1 MLSLQPEIQMPNTP
15 RRPGRRRIISNSAFN
30 NPQENFLVKKLKI
43 ILLKKYH
50 QVIYFNGYVEY
61 LDRRQ
66 GIIEKNINFLSNKDG
81 ELVNRL
87 YSMIQKKNTLK
98 IPSVN
103 NQRAGGNNSN
113 SGELVIPQLLS
124 ENINITSA
132 DPEENIIKNPFEV
145 FYDVLMEKKELF
157 NKKTLKQSKLQKF
170 MRGIFKKNCK
180 YTTSGSQR
188 TQLNNVGNLRV
199 ESG

>member
-1 MLSLQPEIQMPNTP
+1 MLSPQPEIQMPNTP

-30 NPQENFLVKKLKI
+30 NPQKKNLVNKTENNSKEI
-43 ILLKKYH
+43 PSSDILL
-50 QVIYFNGYVEY
+50 NGYVEY

-87 YSMIQKKNTLK
+87 YGMIQKKNTLK

-132 DPEENIIKNPFEV
+132 DPEENII
-145 FYDVLMEKKELF
+145 
-157 NKKTLKQSKLQKF
+157 QKS
-170 MRGIFKKNCK
+170 I
-180 YTTSGSQR
+180 
-188 TQLNNVGNLRV
+188 
-199 ESG
+199 

>member
-1 MLSLQPEIQMPNTP
+1 MPNTP

-30 NPQENFLVKKLKI
+30 NPQKNLLVNKTKNNSKEI
-43 ILLKKYH
+43 PSSDILLD
-50 QVIYFNGYVEY
+50 GYVEY

-103 NQRAGGNNSN
+103 NQRVGGNSN
-113 SGELVIPQLLS
+113 DAV
-124 ENINITSA
+124 
-132 DPEENIIKNPFEV
+132 
-145 FYDVLMEKKELF
+145 
-157 NKKTLKQSKLQKF
+157 
-170 MRGIFKKNCK
+170 
-180 YTTSGSQR
+180 
-188 TQLNNVGNLRV
+188 NL
-199 ESG
+199 